1 MNEHCSKTREWK
13 IKWSEHDT
21 ERNNNIKE
29 ENNNNGTHSAKSGAF
44 CKRTLINSIN
54 INCVIKNLFIK
65 LNKQMEL
72 NQEHSV
78 YKQEKINCT

>member
-1 MNEHCSKTREWK
+1 MNIVLKLGNGK

-21 ERNNNIKE
+21 ERRQQQRQAAQQK
-29 ENNNNGTHSAKSGAF
+29 K
-44 CKRTLINSIN
+44 KRTLINSIN

-78 YKQEKINCT
+78 YKQEEHKFCT

>member
-1 MNEHCSKTREWK
+1 MERARHREQKKRQQQLKQQQHQQLKQQQHRALKVEHLV
-13 IKWSEHDT
+13 
-21 ERNNNIKE
+21 
-29 ENNNNGTHSAKSGAF
+29 
-44 CKRTLINSIN
+44 KRTLINSIN